1 MARAARVAT
10 MADEPRGA
18 SDRHKAAPGL
28 AATSALVWFA
38 AGLSARWIGIWP
50 ALGGA
55 AVVLGAWALLVDASG
70 VRSRLAPDRRSLA
83 GGLALGLVTGAVTV
97 AATYLLYPV
106 VVAAAPW
113 LAAQADALYDA
124 FRAPSTLVVTLA
136 LVPIVVGEELVWRGV
151 VQGAVA
157 RRDEVRRDEA
167 RRTGAKRNEAR
178 PTGARPTGAR
188 PTGAWRT
195 AVLTA
200 ALYALAGAAVGSTLL
215 VLVSY
220 GLGLVWSLVRGW
232 SGGLVAPIV
241 AHVTW
246 NVVVLIWLPLD
257 RL

>member
-1 MARAARVAT
+1 MAG
-10 MADEPRGA
+10 EQRGA
-18 SDRHKAAPGL
+18 SGRRQVPPGL
-28 AATSALVWFA
+28 AVTSALVWFA
-38 AGLSARWIGIWP
+38 AGLSARWLGIWP

-70 VRSRLAPDRRSLA
+70 VRSRFVPGRRLLAR
-83 GGLALGLVTGAVTV
+83 GLALGLVTGAVTA

-106 VVAAAPW
+106 VVTAFPW

-124 FRAPSTLVVTLA
+124 FRAPSALVVALA

-157 RRDEVRRDEA
+157 RRHEVRRTEARRTEARQTEGRQTEAWPTEA
-167 RRTGAKRNEAR
+167 RRTGAW
-178 PTGARPTGAR
+178 

-215 VLVSY
+215 VLVSF

-232 SGGLVAPIV
+232 SGSLVAPIV

>member
-1 MARAARVAT
+1 MAG
-10 MADEPRGA
+10 EQRGA
-18 SDRHKAAPGL
+18 SGRHQAAARL
-28 AATSALVWFA
+28 AVTSALVWFA
-38 AGLSARWIGIWP
+38 AGLSARWFGIWP

-70 VRSRLAPDRRSLA
+70 VRSRFAPGRRSLTR
-83 GGLALGLVTGAVTV
+83 GLALGLVTGAVTA

-124 FRAPSTLVVTLA
+124 FRAPSALVVALA

-157 RRDEVRRDEA
+157 RRHEARRTEARRTEARQTEAWPTEA
-167 RRTGAKRNEAR
+167 RRTGAW
-178 PTGARPTGAR
+178 PI
-188 PTGAWRT
+188 GAWRT

-215 VLVSY
+215 VLVSF

-232 SGGLVAPIV
+232 SGSLVAPIV